1 MLSLPRA
8 DAEFKGNWPAP
19 GLLAVFMRRLLPE
32 NGERRTCPSASS
44 GEGEARTSP
53 RKGPGLISVFKTY
66 VRFKSPLP
74 PWRGDPDSAS
84 GSDFKENEADRPGIL
99 LGKDQTFEPLM

>member
-1 MLSLPRA
+1 MGR
-8 DAEFKGNWPAP
+8 
-19 GLLAVFMRRLLPE
+19 
-32 NGERRTCPSASS
+32 GEPVRSASL
-44 GEGEARTSP
+44 GEGGSTDQPEE
-53 RKGPGLISVFKTY
+53 GPGLIAVFKTY
-66 VRFKSPLP
+66 VRFKSPLL